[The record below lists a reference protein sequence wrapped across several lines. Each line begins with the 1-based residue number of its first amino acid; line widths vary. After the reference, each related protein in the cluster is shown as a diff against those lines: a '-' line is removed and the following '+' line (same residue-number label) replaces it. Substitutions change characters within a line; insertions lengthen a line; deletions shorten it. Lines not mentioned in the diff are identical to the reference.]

1 MQPLICSP
9 AYPCWVE
16 GLGFRVVEDT
26 STACAIND
34 TVLGGKVTCASAL
47 GVLLIACEAEA
58 QALPQMVAVPDV
70 APVPLPPSA
79 ILLLVAVGALFARP
93 IWRAMG
99 RLGDWFTAERGI
111 GDGQNGWVG

>member
-9 AYPCWVE
+9 SYPCWVE

-26 STACAIND
+26 GAACAIND

-58 QALPQMVAVPDV
+58 QALPQGIAAADV

-79 ILLLVAVGALFARP
+79 VLLLVAVGALFARP
-93 IWRAMG
+93 LWRAMG
-99 RLGDWFTAERGI
+99 RLEASISEIRGI
-111 GDGQNGWVG
+111 GPGKCGWP